1 MTSPILTLDLPPDH
15 PLRMILDVIET
26 HPEVREPLL
35 RVLLTERLL
44 ALPEQVDK
52 IQSDFEE
59 FRDETRSRFDG
70 IDQRFDGIDQRLDGV
85 DQRFDGVDQRF
96 DGIDQRFDGIDQRF
110 DGIDQRLDENTG
122 AIRRLE
128 GHVGRLVGASY
139 EDLCCAEIA
148 GILDGQLDQP
158 VLADREP
165 INERFLAER
174 HARRISRDEYLDG
187 LRPDIIAR
195 SKHDDTQAGP
205 YAVIEASVTFNQ
217 TDLRNAARRAE
228 VISRVMGVETA
239 GFVVTNSDWPMDV
252 GELAQQLG
260 VAIIRHISPDHTEA

>member
-1 MTSPILTLDLPPDH
+1 
-15 PLRMILDVIET
+15 MILDVIET

-44 ALPEQVDK
+44 ALPDQVDK
-52 IQSDFEE
+52 LQSDFEE
-59 FRDETRSRFDG
+59 FRDETRA
-70 IDQRFDGIDQRLDGV
+70 
-85 DQRFDGVDQRF
+85 RFDGVDQRF

-110 DGIDQRLDENTG
+110 DVIEQRLDENTG

-139 EDLCCAEIA
+139 EDLCRAEIA

-174 HARRISRDEYLDG
+174 HANRISRDEYLDG

-195 SKHDDTQAGP
+195 SKNDDTQAGP

-228 VISRVMGVETA
+228 VISRVMGVATE
-239 GFVVTNSDWPMDV
+239 GFVVTNSDWPTAID
-252 GELAQQLG
+252 ELAEQLG
-260 VAIIRHISPDHTEA
+260 VTIIRHLSPDHDET